1 MERQFHGIK
10 NGSFI
15 MSAKRLISDEQRQTL
30 RDSKKHKGK
39 DLSKLTRQDLD
50 DLIIILAKKA
60 NIL

>member
-1 MERQFHGIK
+1 
-10 NGSFI
+10 
-15 MSAKRLISDEQRQTL
+15 MSAKRLISENQRKAI

-39 DLSKLTRQDLD
+39 DRSKLTRQDLD

>member
-1 MERQFHGIK
+1 
-10 NGSFI
+10 